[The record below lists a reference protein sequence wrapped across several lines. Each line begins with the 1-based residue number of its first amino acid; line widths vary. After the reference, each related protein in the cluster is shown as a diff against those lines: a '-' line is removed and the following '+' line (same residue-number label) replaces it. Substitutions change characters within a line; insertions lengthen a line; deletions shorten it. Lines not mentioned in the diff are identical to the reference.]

1 MFLSK
6 KQSVSNGET
15 ICFLVN
21 KSCIIAY
28 KYGV

>member
-1 MFLSK
+1 MFLIK

-15 ICFLVN
+15 EYFLVN

-28 KYGV
+28 KSAI